1 MITSVS
7 SIYGKIFRLLS
18 FEIEELAKVQGG
30 QANPPCDPPLAP
42 FAKFK
47 FFFKPVAMLTVI
59 SPTNAESFI
68 PFG

>member
-7 SIYGKIFRLLS
+7 GIYGKVFRLQS
-18 FEIEELAKVQGG
+18 FEIEELAKVQVG
-30 QANPPCDPPLAP
+30 QGNPPCDPPLAP
-42 FAKFK
+42 FARFEI
-47 FFFKPVAMLTVI
+47 FFKVVAMLTVI